1 MKISKLGKSIND
13 IKTQALVL
21 FLFQEK
27 PVSQEIIKIDR
38 EIGGVL
44 QTVIKE
50 EKFQA
55 KKGEVITV
63 NTGSKLGFTR
73 ILLVGLGSKKQISSI
88 VLKRAMAIAIRTIA
102 KSAIIRVAVYLP
114 KMAGVRLTAE
124 KIAESLAVGAIT
136 AEYQFTEY
144 KTEKKELP
152 NKISNLDFYTDY
164 PAKSFITGLNDGGI
178 IASAINRARD
188 YGNHPSN
195 KAHPSY
201 LVEMAHEVA
210 KASKVRCRVIEKD
223 EMKKKGM
230 DAILAVAQG
239 AHHPPKFII
248 LEYKGK
254 PTSKEWLVLVGKG
267 ITFDSGGLSL
277 KPGNGMEEM
286 KFDMAGGAAVISTI
300 EAISKLKLAVNVVA
314 LVPAT
319 ENLVSRDA
327 YKPGDI
333 IGSAAGKTIEVIN
346 TDAEGRLV
354 LADALHYAK
363 KYKPKAVIDF
373 ATLTGS
379 CVYAL
384 GVHVSGM
391 LGNNDKL
398 MEKVKQAG
406 EESGDR
412 VWQLPLWEEY
422 TKQMK
427 SDVADLRNASTGN
440 GGGAITAA
448 AFLLEFIKDYPW
460 THLDIAGTAWSTEER
475 SYQSKGATGVGVALA
490 VELLRKWK

>member
-1 MKISKLGKSIND
+1 MKISKFNQPLLEVKA
-13 IKTQALVL
+13 QALIL
-21 FLFQEK
+21 FLFEEK
-27 PVSQEIIKIDR
+27 LLSQEVLHIDQ
-38 EIGGVL
+38 ELEDIL

-50 EKFQA
+50 EKFEA
-55 KKGEVITV
+55 KKGETVEV
-63 NTGSKLGFTR
+63 NTGTKLGFTR
-73 ILLVGLGSKKQISSI
+73 VLLVGLGKKKLLSSLI
-88 VLKRAMAIAIRTIA
+88 LKRGMGIAIRTLA
-102 KSAIIRVAVYLP
+102 KSNVSNIGVFLP
-114 KMAGVRLTAE
+114 KMVGVKLSAE
-124 KIAESLAVGAIT
+124 KIAESLVIGAIT
-136 AEYQFTEY
+136 SEYQFTEY
-144 KTEKKELP
+144 KTEKKDLPSRVEELC
-152 NKISNLDFYTDY
+152 FYTNY
-164 PAKSFITGLNDGGI
+164 PDKLFTKGLKEGEI

-195 KAHPSY
+195 KANPGY
-201 LVEMAHEVA
+201 LVEMAQEVA
-210 KASKVRCRVIEKD
+210 KISKVRCRILDKE
-223 EMKKKGM
+223 EMKQKKM
-230 DAILAVAQG
+230 EAILAVSQG

-254 PTSKEWLVLVGKG
+254 PSSKDWLALVGKG
-267 ITFDSGGLSL
+267 ITFDSGGFSL
-277 KPGNGMEEM
+277 KPGNGMDEM
-286 KFDMAGGAAVISTI
+286 KFDMAGGGAVISAI
-300 EAISKLKLAVNVVA
+300 EAIAKLKIAINIVA

-319 ENLVSRDA
+319 ENLVSREA

-391 LGNNDKL
+391 LGNNEKL
-398 MEKVKQAG
+398 MQKIKLAG

-412 VWQLPLWEEY
+412 VWELPLWEEY
-422 TKQMK
+422 SKQMK

-448 AFLLEFIKDYPW
+448 AFLLEFIKEYTW
-460 THLDIAGTAWSTEER
+460 AHLDIAGTAWSTEEK
-475 SYQSKGATGVGVALA
+475 SYLGKGATGVGVALA
-490 VELLRKWK
+490 VELVRKWK